1 MELRLITIDG
11 AKKILELFDFTE
23 FEDMVLVFTSS
34 NRVTID
40 DNHFINTTSKHRV
53 VSTKP
58 TINDLDIKFNELDCT
73 LELIEVYY
81 KNTIKDSV
89 KHFTLDLAQRYITFY
104 EFHDVPITRK
114 QITDK
119 LGSYFYQINSH
130 Y

>member
-1 MELRLITIDG
+1 MEPRLITIEG
-11 AKKILELFDFTE
+11 AKKILELFDFAE

-34 NRVTID
+34 NKVTID
-40 DNHFINTTSKHRV
+40 ENHFINTKSKHRV
-53 VSTKP
+53 ISKNP
-58 TINDLDIKFNELDCT
+58 SMNDLDIKFNELECT
-73 LELIEVYY
+73 LEIIEVYY
-81 KNTIKDSV
+81 KNTIKGSI

-104 EFHDVPITRK
+104 EFHDVPITMK